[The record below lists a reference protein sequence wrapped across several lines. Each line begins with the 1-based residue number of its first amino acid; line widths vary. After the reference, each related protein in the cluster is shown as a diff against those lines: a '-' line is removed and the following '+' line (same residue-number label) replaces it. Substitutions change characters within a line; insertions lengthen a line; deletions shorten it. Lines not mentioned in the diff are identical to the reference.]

1 MGLLRS
7 IPNYALYGDQA
18 PEVWDTL
25 FDFEWIPQR
34 SGLYN
39 WNIQPHLHDGCVQI
53 LLVTAGGGE
62 VLLDEKR
69 WQAQAPCLIVAPA
82 RIVHGFQWAPPVD
95 GAVITAAQGPLES
108 LAQIIMPELL
118 EVLHTPLVM
127 NFPRDTPHADALMP
141 LILAIQREWRV
152 PALGQRAASLSL
164 LTALLVQIA
173 RITQAPVAE
182 PESFS
187 PRKAAHLER
196 FRAQVEAW
204 FKTHRPLADYANEL
218 GLTVGQLTRICR
230 EALGMSALAV
240 IQARLL
246 HEAKRNLVYTM
257 GSIKQISTALGFQ
270 DEAYFGRFFR
280 KHAGTSPSAFRK
292 QALSQIREVALPPDA
307 APAARR
313 RADGVS

>member
-1 MGLLRS
+1 MTESKPLVPLRS
-7 IPNYALYGDQA
+7 IPNYALYGDRA
-18 PEVWDTL
+18 PAVWDTL

-39 WNIQPHLHDGCVQI
+39 WEIQPHLHDGCVQI
-53 LLVTAGGGE
+53 LLVTSGGGE

-69 WQAQAPCLIVAPA
+69 WQAEAPCLIVVPA
-82 RIVHGFQWAPPVD
+82 RFVHGFHWRPPVD

-108 LAQIIMPELL
+108 LAQVIMPELQ
-118 EVLHTPLVM
+118 EVLHTPMVK

-152 PALGQRAASLSL
+152 PAVGQRAASLSL
-164 LTALLVQIA
+164 LTALLVQVA
-173 RITQAPVAE
+173 RITRTLAPA

-187 PRKAAHLER
+187 SRKAAHLER
-196 FRAQVEAW
+196 FRGLVESW
-204 FKTHRPLADYANEL
+204 FKSHRPLADYASEL
-218 GLTVGQLTRICR
+218 GLTIGQLTRICR

-246 HEAKRNLVYTM
+246 HEAKRDLVYTIR
-257 GSIKQISTALGFQ
+257 SIKHIATELGFQ

-280 KHAGTSPSAFRK
+280 KHAGVSPSVFRQ
-292 QALSQIREVALPPDA
+292 QALNQMRHVAPTQGGDA
-307 APAARR
+307 
-313 RADGVS
+313 